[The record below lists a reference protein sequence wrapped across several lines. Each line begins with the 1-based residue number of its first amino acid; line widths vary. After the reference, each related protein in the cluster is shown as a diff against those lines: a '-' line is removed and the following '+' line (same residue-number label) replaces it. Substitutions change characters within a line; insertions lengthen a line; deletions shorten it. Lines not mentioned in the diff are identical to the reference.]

1 MTDSTP
7 LKRVLSGIQPSGQLH
22 LGNYTGAI
30 KQFIDLQTDHEMFI
44 FIASY
49 HALTSV
55 RDPEVLRANIRQVAI
70 DYIAF
75 GLDPGLANVSLYRQQ
90 DVPEVTELAW
100 LLACVCPK
108 HMMDKATSFKDKVAR
123 GLQASIGLYTYPVL
137 QAADILS
144 VDPDL
149 VPVGKDQVQH
159 CEITRDLAQKF
170 NHHFCPEDQPVFRL
184 PDYRIREAA
193 AVLPGIDGQKMSK
206 SYDNTIDPFM
216 DEKPLRKRIM
226 KIVSDAT
233 PLEDPKDPETDTT
246 FQVFR
251 AIAGEDDPLT
261 ADLAARYRAGGLG
274 YGHTKQELFELILE
288 SFSEARQRRG
298 ELMNDP
304 GYVEQVLKDGA
315 KRARAKAREV
325 LDRARSAVGL

>member
-1 MTDSTP
+1 M
-7 LKRVLSGIQPSGQLH
+7 KRVLSGIQPSGQLH
-22 LGNYTGAI
+22 LGNYAGAI
-30 KQFIDLQTDHEMFI
+30 KQFVELQADHEMFI

-55 RDPEVLRANIRQVAI
+55 RDPQALRDNIRQVAI

-75 GLDPGLANVSLYRQQ
+75 GLDPSSPHVNLYRQQ

-108 HMMDKATSFKDKVAR
+108 HMMDKATSFKDKTAK
-123 GLQASIGLYTYPVL
+123 GLSASIGLYTYPVL

-170 NHHFCPEDQPVFRL
+170 NHHFTPDDQTVFRL
-184 PDYRIREAA
+184 PDYRVRADAA
-193 AVLPGIDGQKMSK
+193 LLPGVDGQKMSK

-226 KIVSDAT
+226 KIVSDT
-233 PLEDPKDPETDTT
+233 KTLEEPKDPETDTT
-246 FQVFR
+246 FQIFQ
-251 AIAGEDDPLT
+251 AIAGENHPAT
-261 ADLAARYRAGGLG
+261 TDLANRYRAGGLG
-274 YGHTKQELFELILE
+274 YGHAKQELFELILE
-288 SFSEARQRRG
+288 TFAPARQRRA
-298 ELMNDP
+298 ELMKDP
-304 GYVEQVLKDGA
+304 GQVEAILTDGA
-315 KRARAKAREV
+315 KKARAEARKVLDKARH
-325 LDRARSAVGL
+325 AVGL

>member
-7 LKRVLSGIQPSGQLH
+7 MKRVLSGIQPSGQLH

-30 KQFIDLQTDHEMFI
+30 KQFIDLQADHEMFI

-75 GLDPGLANVSLYRQQ
+75 GLDPELANVSLYRQQ

-100 LLACVCPK
+100 LLGCVCPK

-193 AVLPGIDGQKMSK
+193 AVLPGIDAQKMSK

-226 KIVSDAT
+226 KILSDAT
-233 PLEDPKDPETDTT
+233 PLEDPKDPEADTT

-251 AIAGEDDPLT
+251 AIAGEDDPRT

-274 YGHTKQELFELILE
+274 YGHAKQELFELILE
-288 SFSEARQRRG
+288 SFSVARQRRT

-304 GYVEQVLKDGA
+304 GYIEQVLKDGA
-315 KRARAKAREV
+315 ERARAKAREV

>member
-1 MTDSTP
+1 M
-7 LKRVLSGIQPSGQLH
+7 KRVLSGIQPSGQLH
-22 LGNYTGAI
+22 LGNFSGAI
-30 KQFIDLQTDHEMFI
+30 QQFVELQADHEMFI

-55 RDPEVLRANIRQVAI
+55 RDPEVLRQNITQVAT

-75 GLDPGLANVSLYRQQ
+75 GLDPDLPHVNLYRQQ

-108 HMMDKATSFKDKVAR
+108 HMMDKATSFKDKTAK
-123 GLQASIGLYTYPVL
+123 GLSASIGLYTYPVL

-170 NHHFCPEDQPVFRL
+170 NHNFASEDNPVFRL
-184 PDYRIREAA
+184 PDYRVREAA
-193 AVLPGIDGQKMSK
+193 ALLPGIDGQKMSK

-233 PLEDPKDPETDTT
+233 PLEDPKDPDNDTT
-246 FQVFR
+246 FQIFR
-251 AIAGEDDPLT
+251 AIAGEHDPRT
-261 ADLAARYRAGGLG
+261 ADLATRYRAGGLG
-274 YGHTKQELFELILE
+274 YGHAKQELFELVLDT
-288 SFSEARQRRG
+288 FGPARQRRA

-304 GYVEQVLKDGA
+304 GYINKVLADGA
-315 KRARAKAREV
+315 DKARAKARSV
-325 LDRARSAVGL
+325 LDKARHAVGL